1 MTEPDVPRDLVPDQ
15 PDWTWVLERRCPECG
30 VDVQEL
36 DLERTP
42 ALIRENAA
50 AWVEILT
57 GSGGSTD
64 LSTPRKLNHWS
75 PLEYACHV
83 RDVFELYDYR
93 LGLMLTQDGPHYPN
107 WDQDSTAIEKD
118 YPSSDPVVVAGELT
132 EKADLLATRF
142 ETVTGDDWSRTG
154 FRSDGAAFTVATFAR
169 YLLHDPMHHLW
180 DVR

>member
-1 MTEPDVPRDLVPDQ
+1 MTEIEAPRDLVPDQ

-30 VDVQEL
+30 IDVREL
-36 DLERTP
+36 DLERTS

-57 GSGGSTD
+57 GSSD
-64 LSTPRKLNHWS
+64 ISTPRKPNHWS

-93 LGLMLTQDGPHYPN
+93 LGLMLTEDGPHYPN

-118 YPSSDPVVVAGELT
+118 YSSSDAAVVATELT
-132 EKADLLATRF
+132 EKAALLAARF
-142 ETVTGDDWSRTG
+142 ETVAGDDWSRTG
-154 FRSDGAAFTVATFAR
+154 FRSDGAAFTVASFAR
-169 YLLHDPMHHLW
+169 YLLHDPLHHLW